1 MEIKTLKD
9 IQEHVNTVY
18 FKNTKEPGVYTKQV
32 YMCAPRK
39 RKDEGYNYLY
49 VLKGKI
55 IFRTNAESRETGG
68 YTFFIENRE
77 VLPKIGAKT
86 ICGINT
92 SLAFINSEERCKM
105 FPQYQREEL
114 CMEHKK
120 VFTTLKEANEY
131 IKNVKEGKI
140 NIEYLPVTVK
150 TYHYENG
157 EKILDSERTI

>member
-9 IQEHVNTVY
+9 IQEHVGKVY
-18 FKNTKEPGVYTKQV
+18 FKNTTEPGVYTKQV

-39 RKDEGYNYLY
+39 RKEEGYNYLY

-55 IFRTNAESRETGG
+55 VFRTNADSRQTGS
-68 YTFFIENRE
+68 YTFIIENRE
-77 VLPKIGAKT
+77 VLPKIGMKT
-86 ICGINT
+86 ICTINT

-105 FPQYQREEL
+105 FPKYQPEEL

-140 NIEYLPVTVK
+140 NIEYLPVTIK
-150 TYHYENG
+150 AYHYENG
-157 EKILDSERTI
+157 EKILDSERTL

>member
-9 IQEHVNTVY
+9 IQEHVGKIY
-18 FKNTKEPGVYTKQV
+18 FKNTEEPGIYTKQV

-49 VLKGKI
+49 VLKGTI

-86 ICGINT
+86 ICTINT

-114 CMEHKK
+114 CMDYKK
-120 VFTTLKEANEY
+120 VFTTLKEANNY
-131 IKNVKEGKI
+131 IKDIKEGKI
-140 NIEYLPVTVK
+140 KLEYLPVTVR
-150 TYHYENG
+150 TSHYENG
-157 EKILDSERTI
+157 KEIVDSERTI

>member
-9 IQEHVNTVY
+9 IQEHVSKVY
-18 FKNTKEPGVYTKQV
+18 FKNTEESGVYTKQV

-77 VLPKIGAKT
+77 VLPKIGAKA
-86 ICGINT
+86 ICTINT

-114 CMEHKK
+114 CMDHKK
-120 VFTTLKEANEY
+120 VFTTLKEANDY
-131 IKNVKEGKI
+131 IKEVKNGTIKI
-140 NIEYLPVTVK
+140 DYLPT
-150 TYHYENG
+150 TIQTFRYENG
-157 EKILDSERTI
+157 EKIVESERTI

>member
-9 IQEHVNTVY
+9 IQEHVNIVY
-18 FKNTKEPGVYTKQV
+18 FKNTKEAGVYTKQV

-39 RKDEGYNYLY
+39 RKDGGYNYLY

-68 YTFFIENRE
+68 YSFFIENRE

-114 CMEHKK
+114 CMEHKR

-140 NIEYLPVTVK
+140 NIEYLPITVR

-157 EKILDSERTI
+157 KEIVDSERII